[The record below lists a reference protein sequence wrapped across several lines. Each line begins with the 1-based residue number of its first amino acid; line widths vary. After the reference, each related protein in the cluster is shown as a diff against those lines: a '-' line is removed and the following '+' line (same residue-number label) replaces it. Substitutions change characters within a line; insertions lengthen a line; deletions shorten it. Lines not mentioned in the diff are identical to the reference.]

1 MPVYLLNNDTLFVTS
16 IKSNVATFKLQL
28 LKKRPPTTHY
38 LRLKAVSFGS
48 VDS

>member
-1 MPVYLLNNDTLFVTS
+1 MTVYLLNNDTLLS
-16 IKSNVATFKLQL
+16 DVATFKLPL

-48 VDS
+48 MDS